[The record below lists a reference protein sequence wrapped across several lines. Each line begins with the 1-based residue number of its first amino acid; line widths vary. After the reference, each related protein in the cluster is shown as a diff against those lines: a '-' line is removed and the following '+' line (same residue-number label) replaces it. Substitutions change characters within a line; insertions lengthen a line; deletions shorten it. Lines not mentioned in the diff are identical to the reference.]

1 MKAKP
6 FVAKAELLLNK
17 AFPDYLVRLVPD
29 PDDAATFFAYAF
41 NIPEGMEKEITDRM
55 YDVIEEDLDGNGFD
69 VIPSVTNLTATKE
82 YYPQYFRA
90 SSSSRDFPRND
101 IVMQVLKDSP
111 CCDQGDGTLFDFSD
125 EELDAIFDHDRSYSE
140 PPVSENIKN
149 ECQLAIAA

>member
-1 MKAKP
+1 MKVKP
-6 FVAKAELLLNK
+6 FVAKAELLLDK

-41 NIPEGMEKEITDRM
+41 NIPDGEEKEITDRM
-55 YDVIEEDLDGNGFD
+55 YDVIEENLDGDGFD
-69 VIPSVTNLTATKE
+69 VIPSVTNLTTTKE

-90 SSSSRDFPRND
+90 SSSFRDFPQND

-111 CCDQGDGTLFDFSD
+111 CCDQVDGIRFDFGD
-125 EELDAIFDHDRSYSE
+125 EELDAIFDDDRFYSD